1 MASGKSYDVSEL
13 EVCDNTTVHG
23 HILELSPIQT
33 SKNKPD
39 CSYFNGK
46 LSDGVKVAR
55 FVSVA
60 LLFCSIC
67 SRSSAVSDN
76 LRRFSLSHLMAKPS
90 SVDMILQQVVHAY

>member
-13 EVCDNTTVHG
+13 EAGDNTTVHG
-23 HILELSPIQT
+23 HILKLSPIKM

-55 FVSVA
+55 FVSFKPK
-60 LLFCSIC
+60 L
-67 SRSSAVSDN
+67 RSC
-76 LRRFSLSHLMAKPS
+76 FEWLSNSK
-90 SVDMILQQVVHAY
+90 QQVYLVHI